1 MRIIILPRYYLV
13 FVLSKDSPKSG
24 AVWQLMHPPST
35 QQALP
40 STIWY
45 QPRINTQQTKNA
57 AVCCGRAITGTPW
70 AGLPLAAGFR
80 GQFRN
85 VSGLCLLPPPPPPQ
99 PAADRCI
106 VSWPM
111 SPVPPP
117 WKLLRQAFSFR
128 TGYEGH
134 LCPAQL
140 SKLSPGPQLLWPGI
154 KVQGRV
160 GLAQSIFSSSVGDT
174 WHHETFCK

>member
-1 MRIIILPRYYLV
+1 MTMRIIILPRYSPV
-13 FVLSKDSPKSG
+13 FVPSKDSPKSG
-24 AVWQLMHPPST
+24 AVWQLMHQPST

-57 AVCCGRAITGTPW
+57 AVCWGRAITGTPW
-70 AGLPLAAGFR
+70 AGLPLAPGFR

-134 LCPAQL
+134 HGSAQL
-140 SKLSPGPQLLWPGI
+140 SSPNCLQVPSSC
-154 KVQGRV
+154 GRV
-160 GLAQSIFSSSVGDT
+160 
-174 WHHETFCK
+174 